1 MTGPADA
8 SALMAKI
15 TRTPIVHPTAR
26 VRDCTL
32 GDYVEILEAAQLQ
45 DSSVGAYSYIQEHV
59 GLLNTH
65 MGRFCSVAAMVR
77 IGAPN
82 HPFAR
87 ASQHRFTYVPEY
99 YWEELPRDTDFFAA
113 RRADACHIGNDVWLG
128 HGAIVLPG
136 NRVGDGA
143 VIAAGAVVT
152 HDVAPY
158 TIVAGV
164 PARAIRPRFP
174 PAISAR
180 QALTASFKTSLA
192 TCKLSTASSRS
203 YAQPG
208 LILSSCACIQ

>member
-1 MTGPADA
+1 MRSVA
-8 SALMAKI
+8 S
-15 TRTPIVHPTAR
+15 PTFPCWAWFGA
-26 VRDCTL
+26 VR
-32 GDYVEILEAAQLQ
+32 
-45 DSSVGAYSYIQEHV
+45 SSRS
-59 GLLNTH
+59 LSNC
-65 MGRFCSVAAMVR
+65 RFCSVAAMVR

-99 YWEELPRDTDFFAA
+99 YWAELPRDANFFEA

-164 PARAIRPRFP
+164 PARAIRPRGHCC
-174 PAISAR
+174 ANGS
-180 QALTASFKTSLA
+180 K
-192 TCKLSTASSRS
+192 
-203 YAQPG
+203 G
-208 LILSSCACIQ
+208 LR